1 MGNIT
6 VTPVLNGCI
15 GTQTVT
21 ITVNPISTVNAIS
34 DTVCSGDI
42 VPQIDF
48 IGNNSSSVYSWV
60 NDNSSIGL
68 GTTGTD
74 FIPSFVSNNLGTTT
88 QDATIVITL
97 PEWMPRINDTI
108 HIVVYLLQLDPID
121 PLEYCAEDATL
132 LIPFTGNMAINQ
144 YDWVN
149 DNAAI
154 DFQVLE

>member
-15 GTQTVT
+15 GTAQTVT

-48 IGNNSSSVYSWV
+48 IGNNSSSVYTWV

-68 GTTGTD
+68 GTTGSD
-74 FIPSFVSNNLGTTT
+74 FIPALYRKSRYNYTRCYNSNYSYC
-88 QDATIVITL
+88 
-97 PEWMPRINDTI
+97 EWMPRINDTI
-108 HIVVYLLQLDPID
+108 HIVVYPTQ
-121 PLEYCAEDATL
+121 L
-132 LIPFTGNMAINQ
+132 LI
-144 YDWVN
+144 
-149 DNAAI
+149 
-154 DFQVLE
+154 L